1 VGCPELRTVDFVG
14 RSTPGLHP
22 GYFQSSLRD
31 CSLPLANPGLSSWA
45 TLSRPCGTIRF
56 SNLSPGL
63 TSWATLS
70 RPCGTI
76 LFSNLSPGL
85 TSWTALSRPYG
96 TCHGGN
102 VHPGLTKVGGYTHSI
117 TPMRKVFVLMMIVLC
132 CGGVRAQNIE
142 GQIVASQYGN
152 WKVPGYTP
160 NTYSSF
166 APTSCR
172 VQGGAS
178 FFFAFNVGT
187 PITIVDSNPYTKGGE
202 FDQTINTGLTNVSDA
217 GANSLAG
224 ALQSQARRTGQ
235 NSAADAATAASAA
248 QQNTRNL
255 SSDLAQAQQSRIAGE
270 AGYNQAAL
278 GASALPIS
286 ANQSLYG
293 TSSNAADSLLGDE
306 TQAAKTPSFW
316 DEVGNSVAG
325 NLGKMGKL

>member
-1 VGCPELRTVDFVG
+1 MKTF
-14 RSTPGLHP
+14 
-22 GYFQSSLRD
+22 
-31 CSLPLANPGLSSWA
+31 
-45 TLSRPCGTIRF
+45 
-56 SNLSPGL
+56 
-63 TSWATLS
+63 
-70 RPCGTI
+70 
-76 LFSNLSPGL
+76 
-85 TSWTALSRPYG
+85 
-96 TCHGGN
+96 
-102 VHPGLTKVGGYTHSI
+102 
-117 TPMRKVFVLMMIVLC
+117 FVLMMIVLC
-132 CGGVRAQNIE
+132 CGGARAQNIE
-142 GQIVASQYGN
+142 GQIVASQYGK
-152 WKVPGYTP
+152 WKVPGYAP

-178 FFFAFNVGT
+178 FFFAFNAGT
-187 PITIVDSNPYTKGGE
+187 PITIVDSNPYTQGGE
-202 FDQTINTGLTNVSDA
+202 YDQTINTGLTNVSDA

-224 ALQSQARRTGQ
+224 ALQAQARRTGQ

-255 SSDLAQAQQSRIAGE
+255 SSDLAQAQQSRIASE

-325 NLGKMGKL
+325 NLGKIGKL